1 MKTSRETGRKRRTTK
16 WALLAALVLTSA
28 ASAAAAADRYD
39 IDAAHTFVN
48 FTVPHLGISKARGG
62 FRDVAGAINY
72 DAKDV
77 TRSSVEVT
85 IKVASIDTG
94 HEGRD
99 RHLRSADFF
108 DAEKFPEMT
117 FRSKRVERRGAG
129 GLVAVGDLTIKGVTK
144 EVSMPFTLS
153 GPIKDPFGGP
163 SRLGA
168 EASIR
173 VDRRDYGITWGR
185 LLETGV
191 PFVGNEVTID
201 INLEASM
208 PKPKEEK

>member
-1 MKTSRETGRKRRTTK
+1 MKTSRQAGRTRMALMK
-16 WALLAALVLTSA
+16 WALLAALVL
-28 ASAAAAADRYD
+28 AAAAAAATAADRYD

-48 FTVPHLGISKARGG
+48 FTIPHLGISKARGG

-117 FRSKRVERRGAG
+117 FKSKRVERRGA

-163 SRLGA
+163 SRLAA

-173 VDRRDYGITWGR
+173 IDRRDYGITWGR
-185 LLETGV
+185 LLESGV
-191 PFVGNEVTID
+191 PFVGNEVVID